1 MIKTGFK
8 IKIYQDEKPI
18 AKAKGERL
26 EDFEPIFKG
35 LKEKMN
41 GSKKPRY

>member
-1 MIKTGFK
+1 MSFK
-8 IKIYQDEKPI
+8 IKIYQDDKQI
-18 AKAKGERL
+18 AKAKGQKI

-41 GSKKPRY
+41 GSNKPRY

>member
-1 MIKTGFK
+1 MAFK
-8 IKIYQDEKPI
+8 MKIFQDGEPI
-18 AKAKGERL
+18 VKAKGERV

-41 GSKKPRY
+41 GQKKPRY

>member
-1 MIKTGFK
+1 MSFK
-8 IKIYQDEKPI
+8 IKIYQDDKQI
-18 AKAKGERL
+18 AKAKGQRL
-26 EDFEPIFKG
+26 EDFDNIMDG

>member
-1 MIKTGFK
+1 MAFK
-8 IKIYQDEKPI
+8 IKIYQDDQQI
-18 AKAKGERL
+18 AKAKGKRL
-26 EDFEPIFKG
+26 EDFDNLIEG

>member
-18 AKAKGERL
+18 AKAKRERL
-26 EDFEPIFKG
+26 EDFDKIIDG